1 MTSHA
6 SIRRSIRS
14 VLFVAAATGLCLL
27 VPVANALRRPVL
39 QTQESAPPA
48 PIERRSPQPRPLG
61 NQHSSEDHRG
71 ARGEHLAEWMNQHSN
86 LTPQEQQ
93 QALQHEPG
101 FGQLPRTTQQRM
113 LDRLAQLD
121 AMNPRQ
127 RQRVLARTESM
138 EKLNPDQRAEV
149 RGAMSQLGSLPVED
163 RRAVARTFRA
173 LRELP
178 PEQRVQAYAS
188 GQYGPA
194 LSDTQRTVLFDL
206 LRVEPMLP
214 PAALPPAAPP
224 PGGIPG
230 QALH

>member
-1 MTSHA
+1 
-6 SIRRSIRS
+6 
-14 VLFVAAATGLCLL
+14 
-27 VPVANALRRPVL
+27 
-39 QTQESAPPA
+39 
-48 PIERRSPQPRPLG
+48 
-61 NQHSSEDHRG
+61 
-71 ARGEHLAEWMNQHSN
+71 
-86 LTPQEQQ
+86 
-93 QALQHEPG
+93 
-101 FGQLPRTTQQRM
+101 M

-214 PAALPPAAPP
+214 PAAPP